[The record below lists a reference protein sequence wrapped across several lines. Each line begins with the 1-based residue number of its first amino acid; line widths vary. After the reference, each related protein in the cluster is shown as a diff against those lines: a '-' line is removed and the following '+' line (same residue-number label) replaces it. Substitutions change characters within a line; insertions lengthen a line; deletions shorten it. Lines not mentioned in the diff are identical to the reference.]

1 MSKSNSWSP
10 LLPITPKPALLS
22 VYLISLNGI
31 VDLPVAKLRSHSCLP
46 PLYYTVCYQ
55 TLLILP
61 PKPIYC
67 DKPVYCFY
75 KWLLLYPGSSCYH
88 LLVVTASALNSSK
101 PLAILEPEWFKSI
114 QWFLMSLVLNP
125 MSLIC
130 LIRFCIIW
138 PPVTHS
144 LFLSPFSHRG
154 LLVGLL
160 MSFYWTS
167 QNLPSSFRPWGLL
180 TWNWFAPIF
189 SFSLINSCHL

>member
-22 VYLISLNGI
+22 MYLISLNGV

-67 DKPVYCFY
+67 FY
-75 KWLLLYPGSSCYH
+75 KWLLPYPGSNCYH

-130 LIRFCIIW
+130 MIW

-144 LFLSPFSHRG
+144 LFSSPFPHHG
-154 LLVGLL
+154 LLFGLL
-160 MSFYWTS
+160 MTFYWTS
-167 QNLPSSFRPWGLL
+167 QNLPSSFRPWGLP
-180 TWNWFAPIF
+180 TWNWFALIF